1 MLFDSEKE
9 CENIIKFV
17 RDYYSKNN
25 LKGAIIG
32 ISGGKDSAVVLA
44 IFVKALG
51 KENVVGVTMPCNS
64 NAEDRADAEMLGKYY
79 DIEMV
84 NYDLTATYETF
95 KNELP
100 HIGGSISADVLTEDN
115 LKNSDI
121 NIKPRL
127 RMTTLY
133 YLAALYSSI
142 KGGTYLVAG
151 TSNKSECFVGYFTK
165 GGDSVHDIDVIKDFT
180 VSEVIKIGEY
190 LGVPA
195 KVLYKTPSDGLSGQ
209 SDEDKL
215 GVSYEDIE
223 KYIYGKELDDETRGK
238 IARLHRNSRHKFSIP
253 MYKRQR
259 IGVFVGSFDPVHKGH
274 THIINY
280 LLEND
285 YVDKVLV
292 IPTGDYWTKSV
303 NTSLEHRINMMKIF
317 ENDKVIISEE
327 YNNLECTYMIFD
339 ELEKIYP
346 ADSLYLI
353 IGADNIIKFDD
364 WKNVDKLLEHKII
377 VLNRDNIDVDEYINR
392 FDKKENFILVENFD
406 YVPVSSTEIRQN
418 VDNPDVN
425 KYLDERVLKY
435 IKDNNLYQN
444 N

>member
-79 DIEMV
+79 DIEMI

-133 YLAALYSSI
+133 Y
-142 KGGTYLVAG
+142 
-151 TSNKSECFVGYFTK
+151 
-165 GGDSVHDIDVIKDFT
+165 H
-180 VSEVIKIGEY
+180 
-190 LGVPA
+190 
-195 KVLYKTPSDGLSGQ
+195 
-209 SDEDKL
+209 
-215 GVSYEDIE
+215 
-223 KYIYGKELDDETRGK
+223 YI
-238 IARLHRNSRHKFSIP
+238 I
-253 MYKRQR
+253 
-259 IGVFVGSFDPVHKGH
+259 
-274 THIINY
+274 
-280 LLEND
+280 
-285 YVDKVLV
+285 
-292 IPTGDYWTKSV
+292 
-303 NTSLEHRINMMKIF
+303 
-317 ENDKVIISEE
+317 
-327 YNNLECTYMIFD
+327 
-339 ELEKIYP
+339 
-346 ADSLYLI
+346 
-353 IGADNIIKFDD
+353 
-364 WKNVDKLLEHKII
+364 
-377 VLNRDNIDVDEYINR
+377 
-392 FDKKENFILVENFD
+392 
-406 YVPVSSTEIRQN
+406 
-418 VDNPDVN
+418 
-425 KYLDERVLKY
+425 
-435 IKDNNLYQN
+435 
-444 N
+444 

>member
-303 NTSLEHRINMMKIF
+303 NTSL
-317 ENDKVIISEE
+317 
-327 YNNLECTYMIFD
+327 
-339 ELEKIYP
+339 
-346 ADSLYLI
+346 
-353 IGADNIIKFDD
+353 
-364 WKNVDKLLEHKII
+364 
-377 VLNRDNIDVDEYINR
+377 
-392 FDKKENFILVENFD
+392 
-406 YVPVSSTEIRQN
+406 
-418 VDNPDVN
+418 
-425 KYLDERVLKY
+425 
-435 IKDNNLYQN
+435 
-444 N
+444 